1 MKSMYRGLCCIGLL
15 LCVASFTSAAE
26 MTWTGQISDS
36 MCGGSHAK
44 MMGAHP
50 DAKMTA
56 HDCTN
61 ACVKAGAKYVF
72 ISNGK
77 TYNIANQD
85 DADLQVHAGHTV
97 MLTGSMDGDTIT
109 VTKIVMPAK
118 KAS

>member
-1 MKSMYRGLCCIGLL
+1 MKSIYRSLSCVGLL
-15 LCVASFTSAAE
+15 LCLASFTSAAD

-61 ACVKAGAKYVF
+61 ACVKAGA
-72 ISNGK
+72 
-77 TYNIANQD
+77 
-85 DADLQVHAGHTV
+85 
-97 MLTGSMDGDTIT
+97 
-109 VTKIVMPAK
+109 
-118 KAS
+118 